1 MSAFVEQMFL
11 DNLRAMIRSPVMCL
25 LFQSMMD
32 KSDTF
37 FTSKIERLVEGL
49 PGTEFA
55 PSYVFHAN
63 RSASGGNQA
72 WVHEAK
78 IRHQK
83 QHQKKQENSRKV
95 TNQGNAKAKVE
106 EERVS
111 TVIVSGLCAFVLLC
125 LFHRSKL
132 TVVVLPSGIETKTSG
147 SCRGGQKTTQT
158 RRG

>member
-1 MSAFVEQMFL
+1 
-11 DNLRAMIRSPVMCL
+11 
-25 LFQSMMD
+25 MMD
-32 KSDTF
+32 KNDTF
-37 FTSKIERLVEGL
+37 FTPQIERLVEGL

-83 QHQKKQENSRKV
+83 QHQKKQERARKV
-95 TNQGNAKAKVE
+95 TNQGDAKAKVE

-111 TVIVSGLCAFVLLC
+111 TVIVSGLVPSCIQSARLL
-125 LFHRSKL
+125 LFGFIS
-132 TVVVLPSGIETKTSG
+132 PFETDG
-147 SCRGGQKTTQT
+147 SCTAFRN
-158 RRG
+158 